1 MATGENKRVC
11 EWSDC
16 DQEGKYRIQT
26 TADQSDIH
34 WFCRLH
40 ARTFDLS
47 VVNQGPFIG
56 AAGIGWT
63 NDKAG
68 KHKSSYNGFEKPASG
83 INPSVRMRHISGKNI
98 LNYTREDL
106 ANLKTLGLE
115 TGATSD
121 DIKKAYKK
129 LVKHC
134 HPDQNPDLENGKYIF
149 TRITEAYNALKN
161 KDFR

>member
-1 MATGENKRVC
+1 MKRGNGVMVAAGER
-11 EWSDC
+11 D
-16 DQEGKYRIQT
+16 GKYRIQT
-26 TADQSDIH
+26 SADTTDIH

-56 AAGIGWT
+56 SAGTGWT
-63 NDKAG
+63 NQ
-68 KHKSSYNGFEKPASG
+68 KSANEKTTYNGFEKPAPG
-83 INPSVRMRHISGKNI
+83 INSNVRMRHISGSDI

-115 TGATSD
+115 TGASPL

-134 HPDQNPDLENGKYIF
+134 HPDQNPDLENGEYIF
-149 TRITEAYNALKN
+149 TKVTEAYNALKD
-161 KDFR
+161 KDFK